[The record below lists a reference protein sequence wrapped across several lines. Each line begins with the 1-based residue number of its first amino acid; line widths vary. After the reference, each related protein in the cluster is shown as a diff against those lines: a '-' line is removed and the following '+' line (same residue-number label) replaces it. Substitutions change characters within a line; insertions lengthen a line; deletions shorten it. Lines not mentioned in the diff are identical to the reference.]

1 MPKSPYSSRIQTV
14 SELTHSIRG
23 LLETEFPFVTII
35 GEISNL
41 RRPFSG
47 HLYFTLKDR
56 KSQIRG
62 VMFKGQQRYLDET
75 PEDGRQIICHGRISV
90 YEPRGEYQIIVDFMD
105 FHGRGSLQ
113 LAFEKLKNQ
122 LKSEGLFAD
131 EHKKQLPFLPEK
143 ICLVTSP
150 DGAAVHDFLKISAG
164 RFGAIPIE
172 IFPVRVQGEG
182 AADDIAQALAEVNKR
197 MLADV
202 IVLCRGGGSIEDLWP
217 FNEEKVARA
226 IFASSIPVVAA
237 IGHEVD
243 FTIADFVADLRVPTP
258 TAAAEAVLPDRQ
270 MLLETLSLT
279 KERLTRVMSR
289 KINELR
295 SRVELRQQ
303 MLGDPSLIL
312 DHSRLRIDNNLM
324 TMTQAMTRQLADY
337 KLALENMT
345 RNLLEQ
351 SPDKQLM
358 HQGQH
363 VTGLIKKLKYTMA
376 LQLEQRKGKL
386 GQMISIL
393 DAVNPHSVLGRGY
406 SIVRS
411 EANEQIIRNS
421 NQVSIGEKIEIVLQK
436 GKIRGEVT
444 AKK

>member
-23 LLETEFPFVTII
+23 LLETEFPFVTISA
-35 GEISNL
+35 EISNL

-56 KSQIRG
+56 KAQIRG
-62 VMFKGQQRYLDET
+62 VMFKGQQRYLDEM

-113 LAFEKLKNQ
+113 LAFEKLKKQ
-122 LKSEGLFAD
+122 LASEGLFAD
-131 EHKKQLPFLPEK
+131 EHKQQLPFLPEK

-150 DGAAVHDFLKISAG
+150 NGAAVHDFLKIAAG
-164 RFGAIPIE
+164 RFAAVPIE
-172 IFPVRVQGEG
+172 IFPVPVQGEG
-182 AADDIAQALAEVNKR
+182 AAADIALALAEVNKR
-197 MLADV
+197 MSADV
-202 IVLCRGGGSIEDLWP
+202 IVLCRGGGSIEDLQP

-226 IFASSIPVVAA
+226 IFASSIPIVAA

-243 FTIADFVADLRVPTP
+243 FTIADFVADMRMPTP

-270 MLLETLSLT
+270 MLIKALGLS
-279 KERLTRVMSR
+279 KERLSRVMNQ

-324 TMTQAMTRQLADY
+324 AMTQAMTRQLADY
-337 KLALENMT
+337 KLTLENMT
-345 RNLLEQ
+345 RNFLEQ
-351 SPDKQLM
+351 RPDKQLQ

-363 VTGLIKKLKYTMA
+363 VAGLIKKLKYIMV
-376 LQLEQRKGKL
+376 LQLEQKKGKL
-386 GQMISIL
+386 GQMISVL
-393 DAVNPHSVLGRGY
+393 DSVNPHSVLGRGY

-411 EANEQIIRNS
+411 ETNGEIIRNS
-421 NQVSIGEKIEIVLQK
+421 NQVTIGEKIEIVLRK
-436 GKIRGEVT
+436 GKIRGKIT
-444 AKK
+444 ARK